1 MKTTTR
7 FSAVIVAAFVPF
19 VIAASV
25 QGCKKDEPPPPMPAT
40 AEVSAPPPPA
50 FTVVAPPDNSADLD
64 ASAEDAHKTGTGK
77 PPDITGLR
85 ACCAALAGNAASMPP
100 PNNMYAAAAASY
112 CQATVNS
119 VNTPGQKDALL
130 AGIRNALR
138 GAGLPGACH

>member
-1 MKTTTR
+1 MKTTR
-7 FSAVIVAAFVPF
+7 FSAVLVAAFLPF
-19 VIAASV
+19 AIAASV
-25 QGCKKDEPPPPMPAT
+25 QGCKKDDPPPPMPVT
-40 AEVSAPPPPA
+40 AEPSAPPPPA
-50 FTVVAPPDNSADLD
+50 FTVAMPADSTDMD
-64 ASAEDAHKTGTGK
+64 ASAEDAHKTGYGK